1 MKKGIA
7 MFWRC
12 PCGFAGDPAPQQ
24 LTAPCRKYS
33 GRLHTPIE
41 QVVYR
46 IVFLEFSNRGVHTPQ
61 RLPYEIGCSITFLI
75 QPTLMTALRVAFSL
89 ILAALATA
97 PVGVHAQEP
106 GVLTGH
112 VVDAR
117 TGAGLEKVLVLVEPA
132 GPSTQTDSGGAF
144 RLPAIPA
151 GPQRLYVSV
160 IGYILG
166 RREVMIPAAGALD
179 VTIPLSEGTGTYTET
194 VTVSADRFRPA
205 EPGVA
210 SQQVLGSADIQNLRG
225 VLADDPLRA
234 VQVLPGV
241 ATGDDLRSE
250 FSVRGSDFTH
260 MNMTV
265 DGFSTPFLLHT
276 VRAVEDRSSSGSV
289 AMINSDILEDVTLL
303 NGGYAQRYGNRTGA
317 ELDFRLREG
326 SRERRQARLALSGTS
341 ASAVGEGPIG
351 TSKRGSWLVTARQS
365 FLQLLVERL
374 YDEGE
379 GFNFGFADTQAKIVF
394 DLTSSQHAEFTVLAG
409 RSKLEERREDLDSQD
424 LFTGRNASAIA
435 IGTWRVTRPRGILTA
450 RALSAY
456 NQFSND
462 TIDSV
467 SLDKGHD
474 RELAGR
480 VDASVTVTRRV
491 QVDAGVQGDWTD
503 ETRSRQ
509 RFSGALGRYRPIN
522 DFHGRGTRSGAY
534 AQVRVTAGPITLVPG
549 GRTDHWSL
557 TGETTASPW
566 LQADLKLSHTSSIRG
581 GAGVYRQFPEFEQV
595 IGTLGLRDARAP
607 RAEQY
612 DLGFEQRMGPSIRWQ
627 VTLFDREEAGFF
639 RRPAVETRLVNGR
652 VIRGVSTALYT
663 ASLEGFARGLEL
675 LVQRRSTQ
683 GVSGWL
689 AYSYNHIRYSD
700 PQTRESYWSD
710 LDQRHTL
717 NLYLSC
723 RISDRTSVSAKVRA
737 GTNVPAPG
745 YYSQEGADYFVSA
758 DRNMLR
764 LPTYSRVD
772 VRANRTFNWS
782 RKRLTLFAE
791 VINLFNRDNVRF
803 NPPGV
808 NTTTRRVSNL
818 FESLI
823 PIVPSAGI
831 LVEF

>member
-1 MKKGIA
+1 M
-7 MFWRC
+7 
-12 PCGFAGDPAPQQ
+12 
-24 LTAPCRKYS
+24 TAPC
-33 GRLHTPIE
+33 
-41 QVVYR
+41 
-46 IVFLEFSNRGVHTPQ
+46 
-61 RLPYEIGCSITFLI
+61 
-75 QPTLMTALRVAFSL
+75 VAFSL
-89 ILAALATA
+89 VFAAFSATPMSARAQA
-97 PVGVHAQEP
+97 PGIV
-106 GVLTGH
+106 TGH

-117 TGAGLEKVLVLVEPA
+117 TGAGLERVLVLVESG
-132 GPSTQTDSGGAF
+132 GPSTQTDNAGAF
-144 RLPAIPA
+144 RILGVAA
-151 GPQRLYVSV
+151 GPQRLYISV
-160 IGYILG
+160 VGYILV
-166 RREVMIPAAGALD
+166 RRDVVVPAGGAVDL
-179 VTIPLSEGTGTYTET
+179 TIPLSEGTGTYTET
-194 VTVSADRFRPA
+194 VTVAADRFRPA

-326 SRERRQARLALSGTS
+326 SRERRQARVAVSGTS
-341 ASAVGEGPIG
+341 ASVVGEGPLG
-351 TSKRGSWLVTARQS
+351 SAKRGSWLITARQS
-365 FLQLLVERL
+365 YLQLLVERL

-379 GFNFGFADTQAKIVF
+379 GFNFGFADTQAKVVF
-394 DLTSSQHAEFTVLAG
+394 DLTASQHAEFTVLAG

-424 LFTGRNASAIA
+424 LFTGRNASAMA
-435 IGTWRVTRPRGILTA
+435 IGTWRLTRSRAILTA

-462 TIDSV
+462 TLEDV

-474 RELAGR
+474 KGVAAR
-480 VDASVTVTRRV
+480 VDASMTLSRRL
-491 QVDAGVQGDWTD
+491 QADSGVQADWTD
-503 ETRSRQ
+503 QTRFRQ
-509 RFSGALGRYRPIN
+509 RFTGGRYRTIN
-522 DFHGRGTRSGAY
+522 DFQGQATRSGAY
-534 AQVRVTAGPITLVPG
+534 TQVRLTAGPLTLVPG
-549 GRTDHWSL
+549 ARADHWTL

-566 LQADLKLSHTSSIRG
+566 LQGEWKVTKAASIRG
-581 GAGVYRQFPEFEQV
+581 GAGIYRQFPEFEQV
-595 IGTLGLRDARAP
+595 IGALGFADARTE
-607 RAEQY
+607 RAQQY
-612 DLGFEQRMGPSIRWQ
+612 DLGFEERLGASMRWQ
-627 VTLFDREEAGFF
+627 VTIFDREEAGFF
-639 RRPAVETRLVNGR
+639 RRPGAETRLVNGR
-652 VIRGVSTALYT
+652 VVRGVSTASYT
-663 ASLEGFARGLEL
+663 PSLDGYARGVEL
-675 LVQRRSTQ
+675 LVQRRSTR

-689 AYSYNHIRYSD
+689 AYSYGRIRYTD
-700 PQTRESYWSD
+700 RQTKETYWSD
-710 LDQRHTL
+710 LDQRHAV
-717 NLYLSC
+717 NLYLSY

-745 YYSQEGADYFVSA
+745 YYTQEGSDYFVA
-758 DRNMLR
+758 ATRNTLR

-772 VRANRTFNWS
+772 LRANRTFNWS

-791 VINLFNRDNVRF
+791 VINLLNRDNVRF

-831 LVEF
+831 LIEF

>member
-1 MKKGIA
+1 
-7 MFWRC
+7 
-12 PCGFAGDPAPQQ
+12 
-24 LTAPCRKYS
+24 
-33 GRLHTPIE
+33 
-41 QVVYR
+41 
-46 IVFLEFSNRGVHTPQ
+46 
-61 RLPYEIGCSITFLI
+61 
-75 QPTLMTALRVAFSL
+75 MTAIRVAFSA
-89 ILAALATA
+89 IFAALMAA
-97 PVGVHAQEP
+97 PSSLPAQD
-106 GVLTGH
+106 TGA
-112 VVDAR
+112 VAGRIVDAQ
-117 TGAGLEKVLVLVEPA
+117 TGIGLEKVLVLVEPS
-132 GPSTQTDSGGAF
+132 GPSTHTGTGGAF
-144 RLPAIPA
+144 SLPAVPA

-160 IGYILG
+160 VGYILV
-166 RREVMIPAAGALD
+166 RRAVTVRPGGTVDM
-179 VTIPLSEGTGTYTET
+179 TIPLTEGTGTYTET
-194 VTVSADRFRPA
+194 VTVAADRFRAA

-260 MNMTV
+260 MSMTV

-341 ASAVGEGPIG
+341 ASAVAEGPIG
-351 TSKRGSWLVTARQS
+351 ADKRGAWLVTARQS
-365 FLQLLVERL
+365 YLQLLVERL
-374 YDEGE
+374 YDDGE

-394 DLTSSQHAEFTVLAG
+394 DVTPSQHAEFTVLAG
-409 RSKLEERREDLDSQD
+409 RSTLEERREDLDAQD
-424 LFTGRNASAIA
+424 LFTGRNASALA
-435 IGTWRVTRPRGILTA
+435 IGTWRLTRPRAVLTA

-456 NQFSND
+456 NRFSND
-462 TIDSV
+462 TVEFV

-480 VDASVTVTRRV
+480 VDASVTVTSRL
-491 QVDAGVQGDWTD
+491 QADAGVQGDWTD
-503 ETRSRQ
+503 ETRFRQ
-509 RFSGALGRYRPIN
+509 RFTGGRYRTIN
-522 DFHGRGTRSGAY
+522 DFHGRGIRSGAY
-534 AQVRVTAGPITLVPG
+534 AQVRATAGPVTLVPG
-549 GRTDHWSL
+549 ARADRWSL

-566 LQADLKLSHTSSIRG
+566 LQADVKLPHGRTIRG
-581 GAGVYRQFPEFEQV
+581 GTGVYRQFPEFEQV
-595 IGTLGLRDARAP
+595 LGALGSRDARAQ
-607 RAEQY
+607 RADQY
-612 DLGFEQRMGPSIRWQ
+612 DLGFEQRVGPALRWQ
-627 VTLFDREEAGFF
+627 ITVFDREESGFF
-639 RRPAVETRLVNGR
+639 RRPAAETRLVNSR
-652 VIRGVSTALYT
+652 VVRGVTTAGFE
-663 ASLEGFARGLEL
+663 ANLEGFARGVEL
-675 LVQRRSTQ
+675 LVQRRSTR

-689 AYSYNHIRYSD
+689 AYSYGRIRYND
-700 PQTRESYWSD
+700 GQTGETYWSD
-710 LDQRHTL
+710 LDQRHTV
-717 NLYLSC
+717 NLYLSY
-723 RISDRTSVSAKVRA
+723 RISDRTNVSAKVRA
-737 GTNVPAPG
+737 GSNVPAPG
-745 YYSQEGADYFVSA
+745 YYSQEGSDYFISDA
-758 DRNMLR
+758 RNTLR

-791 VINLFNRDNVRF
+791 VINLFNRDNMRF

-808 NTTTRRVSNL
+808 NSTTRRVSNL